1 MGGFSCSIIAPFHL
15 HLLSILLLVRG
26 VTALTG
32 DVANLYR
39 CTVQS
44 VNFLCIPVAAWL
56 ALWYSVAA
64 EKNLSAFILTAL
76 PCVHTYLLHSMYV
89 HFASVSCNF
98 GRGFFSFLCS
108 FLRKILCQSSN
119 TCSVL
124 SPPCASD
131 CDRKRA
137 DDVLTK

>member
-64 EKNLSAFILTAL
+64 EKTFQLSSSQLCLVYIHIFFI
-76 PCVHTYLLHSMYV
+76 PCTCILHQYPV
-89 HFASVSCNF
+89 TLA
-98 GRGFFSFLCS
+98 GDFFLF
-108 FLRKILCQSSN
+108 F
-119 TCSVL
+119 VL
-124 SPPCASD
+124 SYGRFCVSLQTPALCCPRHVPVIATGRELMMC
-131 CDRKRA
+131 
-137 DDVLTK
+137 

>member
-44 VNFLCIPVAAWL
+44 VNFLYIPVAAWL

-64 EKNLSAFILTAL
+64 EKTFQLSSSQLCLVYIRIFFI
-76 PCVHTYLLHSMYV
+76 PCTCILHQYPV
-89 HFASVSCNF
+89 TLAGDF
-98 GRGFFSFLCS
+98 FFSLFFLTEDFVS
-108 FLRKILCQSSN
+108 VFKHLLCVVPAMCQ
-119 TCSVL
+119 
-124 SPPCASD
+124 
-131 CDRKRA
+131 
-137 DDVLTK
+137 